1 MILTDILQGISAT
14 IVGNTSIEIADL
26 QFDSRRVH
34 KGSLF
39 VAQVGVHADGHR
51 YISTAIERGAV
62 AVVCQTMPSEINNDV
77 CYINVENSD
86 ITLD

>member
-51 YISTAIERGAV
+51 YISTAIEHDTTVYAKW
-62 AVVCQTMPSEINNDV
+62 EEEEKKENDA
-77 CYINVENSD
+77 
-86 ITLD
+86 